1 MELLVFMLPL
11 LIGSATVIAL
21 FPEYGLRGVGLAFSG
36 CIGAGIGLGL
46 TASTSFW
53 WLALVNRPD
62 GYYLAAECC
71 LAMLLVLAAWWR
83 VSHAGV
89 WKKNA
94 RMPFQ
99 IENKNEIRWLKYI
112 FILLLLAFA
121 MSFILKAYFER
132 PHGAHDAWAIWNYR
146 ARWLF
151 KGESQWAHAFT
162 YLNAADSPDYP
173 LLVTG
178 SVFRMW
184 TLLGGDYVAVPIT
197 VAGVLAVGS
206 ILMVFAALTVLRAP
220 NQGYLAAM
228 FICMTTQFLNVAT
241 YQYGDAPLAFFILC
255 TVVLFSLQDH
265 YPDLSERLLFLAG
278 LTAACAAWTKNEGLL
293 FLVLV
298 IFIRFISRIRRN
310 NGLEV
315 LKQLLYF
322 TLGMSPIFLALIFFK
337 VNFAIANDLVNQTN
351 LMKLG
356 DYLFDVN
363 RYGTVLFGICKKIL
377 TFNDHIFILSIV
389 YLVLSGID
397 RSAFLLKGVKSHL
410 WILVLM
416 LVGYFFSFF
425 ISPHNLE
432 WHMGSSLRRLLVQ
445 LWPTWVFLCF
455 YCARGPERGLA
466 PQNA

>member
-1 MELLVFMLPL
+1 M
-11 LIGSATVIAL
+11 
-21 FPEYGLRGVGLAFSG
+21 
-36 CIGAGIGLGL
+36 
-46 TASTSFW
+46 
-53 WLALVNRPD
+53 
-62 GYYLAAECC
+62 
-71 LAMLLVLAAWWR
+71 
-83 VSHAGV
+83 
-89 WKKNA
+89 
-94 RMPFQ
+94 
-99 IENKNEIRWLKYI
+99 
-112 FILLLLAFA
+112 
-121 MSFILKAYFER
+121 
-132 PHGAHDAWAIWNYR
+132 
-146 ARWLF
+146 
-151 KGESQWAHAFT
+151 
-162 YLNAADSPDYP
+162 
-173 LLVTG
+173 
-178 SVFRMW
+178 
-184 TLLGGDYVAVPIT
+184 
-197 VAGVLAVGS
+197 
-206 ILMVFAALTVLRAP
+206 
-220 NQGYLAAM
+220 
-228 FICMTTQFLNVAT
+228 
-241 YQYGDAPLAFFILC
+241 
-255 TVVLFSLQDH
+255 VLFSLQDH
-265 YPDLSERLLFLAG
+265 YPDLSERLLSLAG
-278 LTAACAAWTKNEGLL
+278 LTTACAAWTKNEGLL

-322 TLGMSPIFLALIFFK
+322 TLGMSPIFLALIYFK